1 MTGSIAY
8 ISDIGAE
15 GLKPLFITGCSITA
29 ACFVMSLVVE
39 RWLRYR
45 GRLVPTMRRR
55 ERILST
61 LAILGSVIG
70 GAGLILLSIFD
81 TKRHH
86 SLHRTFLLVF
96 ILGVALSAIFTIAEF
111 HFISRDFEEIRRLRY
126 AYIVKGVI
134 VAVLILLAIAFTVA
148 LYTASNAGAVLEWII
163 AFGFTFYLVTFI
175 WDIRMAKG
183 IQAGEL
189 RRERLLAVRE
199 EGQGDQ
205 VMREAS
211 VAARR
216 VISKLLPKRP
226 PGNATGSGG
235 FSQIVNGNA
244 GQERSEDDAPVGG
257 VTFPQSTYL
266 PPGHV

>member
-1 MTGSIAY
+1 MTDSIAY

-15 GLKPLFITGCSITA
+15 VLKPLFITGCSITA

-61 LAILGSVIG
+61 LAILGSIIG

-96 ILGVALSAIFTIAEF
+96 IVGVALSAIFTIAEF
-111 HFISRDFEEIRRLRY
+111 HFISRDYEEIRTLKC

-134 VAVLILLAIAFTVA
+134 VAVLVLLAIAFAVT
-148 LYTASNAGAVLEWII
+148 LYTAGNAGAVLEWII

-175 WDIRMAKG
+175 WDMRMAKG
-183 IQAGEL
+183 VQAGEL

-211 VAARR
+211 VAARG
-216 VISKLLPKRP
+216 VISKLIPEKP
-226 PGNATGSGG
+226 PDNVTGSEGYSRMAHGNGQGPSVDHARDGG
-235 FSQIVNGNA
+235 ATLLQ
-244 GQERSEDDAPVGG
+244 P
-257 VTFPQSTYL
+257 TYMPQS
-266 PPGHV
+266 HA